1 MARGRELN
9 IASQPLQAGKMN
21 QLGNFCLILVALAWL
36 GNAIYAWGAPDGMLK
51 KYSPAL
57 VASSMIAFVIL
68 HGSHQWGRQRVLS
81 FAITIFC
88 VGWIFETISI
98 NTGFPFGNYT
108 YGEKM
113 RPFFGDV
120 PVAVMPAYWVMAYV
134 CWSLALL
141 LRKRIDGPMDR
152 SFVMSVPIIGALLMV
167 IWDLSMDP
175 LRAIA
180 EQRWHWHD
188 GGSYFGVP
196 LTNFLGWFLVTWL
209 MFQIF
214 ALLVLK
220 TGRNAPSRIVVDN
233 RKYWLSVPLMYLA
246 FPMEYLLN
254 PIFASALG
262 NANLHDTGMIST
274 AVYFEIAVITL
285 LTMVPISLGAM
296 ARLRRASEQ
305 TIAVQVKIVTNRV
318 KG

>member
-1 MARGRELN
+1 MVLGEAKK
-9 IASQPLQAGKMN
+9 AADQALQARKISR
-21 QLGNFCLILVALAWL
+21 LSFFCLLLVALAWL
-36 GNAIYAWGAPDGMLK
+36 GNAIYAWGAPDGLLK

-68 HGSHQWGRQRVLS
+68 HGSHQWGRRRVFS

-88 VGWIFETISI
+88 VGWIFETIGIS
-98 NTGFPFGNYT
+98 TGFPFGNYS
-108 YGEKM
+108 YGENM
-113 RPFFGDV
+113 WPFFGHV

-141 LRKRIDGPMDR
+141 LRRRIDGPMDR
-152 SFVMSVPIIGALLMV
+152 NFLMSVPIIGAALMV
-167 IWDLSMDP
+167 VWDLSMDP

-188 GGSYFGVP
+188 GGPYFGVP
-196 LTNFLGWFLVTWL
+196 LSNFIGWFFVTWL

-214 ALLVLK
+214 ALLVLRS
-220 TGRNAPSRIVVDN
+220 GLNAPSRIAVDN

-254 PIFASALG
+254 PVFASALG
-262 NANLHDTGMIST
+262 NANLHGGGAIST
-274 AVYFEIAVITL
+274 AVYFEIALITL

-296 ARLRRASEQ
+296 ARLGSVSRQ
-305 TIAVQVKIVTNRV
+305 TPVLVNVTVSHQVGK
-318 KG
+318 

>member
-1 MARGRELN
+1 MQHTQTG
-9 IASQPLQAGKMN
+9 QMN
-21 QLGNFCLILVALAWL
+21 RLGNLCLALVALAWL
-36 GNAIYAWGAPDGMLK
+36 GNAIYAWGVPDGLLK

-68 HGSHQWGRQRVLS
+68 HGSHQWGWRRVLS

-88 VGWIFETISI
+88 IAWFFETVSI
-98 NTGFPFGNYT
+98 NTGFPFGNYS
-108 YGEKM
+108 YGENM
-113 RPFFGDV
+113 WPFFGNV

-134 CWSLALL
+134 CWSLAIS

-152 SFVMSVPIIGALLMV
+152 NFMIGVPVIGALLMV

-196 LTNFLGWFLVTWL
+196 YTNFLGWFFVTWL

-214 ALLVLK
+214 AILVRQ
-220 TGRNAPSRIVVDN
+220 TGHNAPSRIAVDN
-233 RKYWLSVPLMYLA
+233 WKYWLSIPLMYLA

-262 NANLHDTGMIST
+262 NTNLHISGKI
-274 AVYFEIAVITL
+274 APAIYFEIALITL

-296 ARLRRASEQ
+296 ARMRRR
-305 TIAVQVKIVTNRV
+305 TNQISATQNLLAAGRT
-318 KG
+318 KE